1 MIPRQVLEPDVR
13 VAEYVNQIFAGKV
26 EIVRRKLAFNVEKS
40 RILVN
45 KLLEC
50 VLTLFVIL

>member
-1 MIPRQVLEPDVR
+1 MQVISRQILEPDER

-26 EIVRRKLAFNVEKS
+26 EIVRRKLAFDVEKS

-45 KLLEC
+45 KLLE
-50 VLTLFVIL
+50 